1 MSNEEL
7 EMKLKNEKLINLG
20 KRLMTVRMFMKM
32 LCIAFL
38 ISHFS
43 FLISSCARMGQ
54 PDGGWY
60 DDDPPRIIGS
70 TPADGATEVTAKKI
84 TIQFDEYI
92 KLADAS
98 QKVIVSPPQLEMPE
112 IKESGK
118 KIVVE
123 LKDSLKPN
131 MTYTIDFSDAIS
143 DNNEGNPLGNYTFTF
158 STGEQIDTFE
168 VAGNVLD
175 ASNLEPVKGI
185 LVGLYDDLSDSA
197 FKTKP
202 LLRVSRT
209 DGRGRF
215 VIKGI
220 APGEYRVYALQD
232 ADGDYVFNQ
241 KSEMIAFSHQT
252 YKPSSKPDIRQDT
265 IWKDTLHIDN
275 IMQVPYTHFY
285 PDDVTLLAFQ
295 EVQTNRYLLK
305 QPERTEANR
314 FTLYFSYG
322 NPELPVIKGMN
333 FNEHDAFLLEAS
345 QKKDTLTYW
354 LRDTTLVNQDTLRM
368 ELSYLM
374 TDSAG
379 VLITQVDTVEV
390 LAKTSYEKRQKERK
404 KAIEEWEKKQEKLK
418 KRGDPYD
425 SIMPPEPLKV
435 KYNVKQQ
442 MDPDY
447 VSTFEMPAPLAH
459 CDTSA
464 IHLYTKIDSLW
475 YNTPFEF
482 RQRDAS
488 LRLYEF
494 IAEWR
499 PDTEYSL
506 EIDSAAFVDIYGIA
520 STPYKVGV
528 KVHSMDDYA
537 TLLMQLSGISDTTV
551 VVELLDKGDK
561 PIKQVRAEGGSAEF
575 FYMAPGIY
583 YVRAFVDK
591 NGNGRWDTGNYDE
604 DLQPEDV
611 YYYPKSIECK
621 AKFDITLPWNLLG
634 TPRTQQKP
642 GAITKQ
648 KPDKEQKKLRNRNEE
663 RARELGIEYI
673 KKSSMI
679 K

>member
-215 VIKGI
+215 VIKGV

-275 IMQVPYTHFY
+275 IIQVPYTHFY

-305 QPERTEANR
+305 QPERTEADR
-314 FTLYFSYG
+314 FTIYFSYG
-322 NPELPVIKGMN
+322 NPQLPVIKGLN
-333 FNEHDAFLLEAS
+333 FDEHDAFLLEAS
-345 QKKDTLTYW
+345 AKKDTLTYW

-374 TDSAG
+374 TDSLG
-379 VLITQVDTVEV
+379 QLVTQVDTAEV

-435 KYNVKQQ
+435 RYNVKQQ

>member
-1 MSNEEL
+1 
-7 EMKLKNEKLINLG
+7 MKKLLYIVCL
-20 KRLMTVRMFMKM
+20 V
-32 LCIAFL
+32 CAIV
-38 ISHFS
+38 
-43 FLISSCARMGQ
+43 SCARMGQ

-70 TPADGATEVTAKKI
+70 TPADGATGVTTQKI

-92 KLADAS
+92 KMTNATE
-98 QKVIVSPPQLEMPE
+98 KVIVSPPQLEMPE
-112 IKESGK
+112 IKEAGK

-131 MTYTIDFSDAIS
+131 TTYTIDFSDAIT

-185 LVGLYDDLSDSA
+185 QVGLYDDLSDSA

-215 VIKGI
+215 VIKGV
-220 APGEYRVYALQD
+220 APGEYRVFALQD
-232 ADGDYVFNQ
+232 ADGNYVFNQ

-252 YKPSSKPDIRQDT
+252 FQPSSKPDVRQDT

-275 IMQVPYTHFY
+275 IIQVPYIHYY
-285 PDDVTLLAFQ
+285 PDDIVLLAFQ
-295 EVQTNRYLLK
+295 EVQTDRYLLK
-305 QPERTEANR
+305 QPERTEPNR

-322 NPELPVIKGMN
+322 NPELPVIKGLN
-333 FNEHDAFLLEAS
+333 FDEQDAFLLEAS
-345 QKKDTLTYW
+345 AKKDTLTYW
-354 LRDTTLVNQDTLRM
+354 LRDTMLVNQDTLQM

-379 VLITQVDTVEV
+379 LLYTQVDTVDV
-390 LAKTSYEKRQKERK
+390 LAKTTYEKRMKDRK
-404 KAIEEWEKKQEKLK
+404 KAIEDWEKKQEKLK
-418 KRGDPYD
+418 KRGEDYD

-447 VSTFEMPAPLAH
+447 VATFEMPTPLAR

-464 IHLYTKIDSLW
+464 IHLYTKIDTLW
-475 YNTPFEF
+475 YNTPYEF
-482 RQRDAS
+482 RRKDS
-488 LRLYEF
+488 TLRTYEF
-494 IAEWR
+494 IAEWQ

-506 EIDSAAFVDIYGIA
+506 EVDSAAFVDIYGFA
-520 STPYKVGV
+520 SDSYKQGI

-537 TLLMQLSGISDTTV
+537 TLLMQLNGINDTTV
-551 VVELLDKGDK
+551 IVELLDKGDK
-561 PIKQVRAEGGSAEF
+561 ALKQVRAENGNVEF
-575 FYMAPGIY
+575 FYLAPGTY
-583 YVRAFVDK
+583 YLRAFVDR
-591 NGNGRWDTGNYDE
+591 NGNGKWDTGCYDD
-604 DLQPEDV
+604 DLQAEEV
-611 YYYPKSIECK
+611 YYYPQAIECK
-621 AKFDITLPWNLLG
+621 AKFDVTIPWSLKG
-634 TPRTQQKP
+634 TPLPRQKP
-642 GAITKQ
+642 GVITKQ
-648 KPDKEQKKLRNRNEE
+648 KPDKEQQKLRNRNAE
-663 RARELGIEYI
+663 RARQLCIEYV
-673 KKSSMI
+673 KKETV

>member
-1 MSNEEL
+1 
-7 EMKLKNEKLINLG
+7 MKKLLYIVCL
-20 KRLMTVRMFMKM
+20 V
-32 LCIAFL
+32 CAIV
-38 ISHFS
+38 
-43 FLISSCARMGQ
+43 SCARMGQ

-70 TPADGATEVTAKKI
+70 TPADGATGVTTQKI

-92 KLADAS
+92 KMTNANE
-98 QKVIVSPPQLEMPE
+98 KVIVSPPQLEMPE
-112 IKESGK
+112 IKEAGK

-131 MTYTIDFSDAIS
+131 MTYTIDFSDAIT

-185 LVGLYDDLSDSA
+185 MVGLYNDLSDSA

-215 VIKGI
+215 VIKGV
-220 APGEYRVYALQD
+220 APGEYRVFALQD
-232 ADGDYVFNQ
+232 ADGDYIFNQ
-241 KSEMIAFSHQT
+241 KSEMIAYSHQT
-252 YKPSSKPDIRQDT
+252 FQPSSKPDVRQDT

-275 IMQVPYTHFY
+275 IIQIPYIHYY
-285 PDDVTLLAFQ
+285 PDDIVLLAFQ
-295 EVQTNRYLLK
+295 ETQTERYLLK
-305 QPERTEANR
+305 QPERTEPNH

-322 NPELPVIKGMN
+322 HPELPVIKGLN
-333 FNEHDAFLLEAS
+333 FNEQDAFIVES
-345 QKKDTLTYW
+345 SEKKDTLTYW

-379 VLITQVDTVEV
+379 VLFTQVDTVEV
-390 LAKTSYEKRQKERK
+390 LAKTSYEKRMKERK
-404 KAIEEWEKKQEKLK
+404 KTIEEWEKKQEKLK
-418 KRGDPYD
+418 KRGEPYD
-425 SIMPPEPLKV
+425 SIMPPEPLNV

-442 MDPDY
+442 MAPDY
-447 VSTFEMPAPLAH
+447 LTTFEMPTPLVT

-475 YNTPFEF
+475 YNTPYEF
-482 RQRDAS
+482 HRKDS
-488 LRLYEF
+488 TLRIYEF
-494 IAEWR
+494 IAEWQ

-506 EIDSAAFVDIYGIA
+506 EIDSAAFVDIYGYA
-520 STPYKVGV
+520 SATYKQGI
-528 KVHSMDDYA
+528 KVHSLDDYA
-537 TLLMQLSGISDTTV
+537 TLLMQLSGINDTTV
-551 VVELLDKGDK
+551 VVQLLDKSDK
-561 PIKQVRAEGGSAEF
+561 TLKQVRAANGNAEF
-575 FYMAPGIY
+575 FYLPPGTY
-583 YVRAFVDK
+583 YLRAFIDR
-591 NGNGRWDTGNYDE
+591 NGNGLWDTGDYE
-604 DLQPEDV
+604 KDLQAEEV

-621 AKFDITLPWNLLG
+621 AKFDVTLPWNLKG
-634 TPRTQQKP
+634 TPLNLQKP
-642 GAITKQ
+642 SEITKQ
-648 KPDKEQKKLRNRNEE
+648 KPDKEKQKLRNRNAD
-663 RARELGIEYI
+663 RARELGIEYV
-673 KKSSMI
+673 KKETV

>member
-1 MSNEEL
+1 
-7 EMKLKNEKLINLG
+7 
-20 KRLMTVRMFMKM
+20 
-32 LCIAFL
+32 
-38 ISHFS
+38 
-43 FLISSCARMGQ
+43 MGQ

-70 TPADGATEVTAKKI
+70 TPTDGATGVTTQKV

-92 KLADAS
+92 KLADAA

-112 IKESGK
+112 IKEAGK

-168 VAGNVLD
+168 VLGNVLD

-215 VIKGI
+215 VIKGV

-232 ADGDYVFNQ
+232 ADGNYIFNQ
-241 KSEMIAFSHQT
+241 KSEMVAYSHET
-252 YKPSSKPDIRQDT
+252 YKPSCKPDIRQDT

-275 IMQVPYTHFY
+275 ILRVPYTHFY
-285 PDDVTLLAFQ
+285 PDDVALLAFQ
-295 EVQTNRYLLK
+295 EVQTDRYLLK

-314 FTLYFSYG
+314 FTIYFSYG
-322 NPELPVIKGMN
+322 NPQLPVIKGLN
-333 FNEHDAFLLEAS
+333 FDEHDAFLLEAS
-345 QKKDTLTYW
+345 EKKDTLTYW

-374 TDSAG
+374 TDSLG
-379 VLITQVDTVEV
+379 QLVTQVDTTEV
-390 LAKTSYEKRQKERK
+390 LAKTSYEKRMKERK
-404 KAIEEWEKKQEKLK
+404 KTIEEWEKKQEKLK
-418 KRGDPYD
+418 KRGEPYD

-447 VSTFEMPAPLAH
+447 VATFEMPSPLVH

-475 YNTPFEF
+475 YNTPFDF
-482 RQRDAS
+482 HRRDS
-488 LRLYEF
+488 TLRLYEF
-494 IAEWR
+494 IAEWQ
-499 PDTEYSL
+499 PATEYSL
-506 EIDSAAFVDIYGIA
+506 EIDSAAFVDIYGVA
-520 STPYKVGV
+520 SKAQKMGI

-537 TLLMQLSGISDTTV
+537 TLLLQLTGISDTSV

-561 PIKQVRAEGGSAEF
+561 PLKQVRAHNGDAEF
-575 FYMAPGIY
+575 FYLAPATY

-591 NGNGRWDTGNYDE
+591 NGNGRWDTGDYE
-604 DLQPEDV
+604 KDLQPEDV

-621 AKFDITLPWNLLG
+621 AKFDITLPWNLTG
-634 TPRTQQKP
+634 TPRMRQKP
-642 GAITKQ
+642 GEITKQ
-648 KPDKEQKKLRNRNEE
+648 KPDKEQKKLQNRNEE
-663 RARELGIEYI
+663 RARQLGIEYI
-673 KKSSMI
+673 KESSII

>member
-1 MSNEEL
+1 MRECNHIWRRIKRL
-7 EMKLKNEKLINLG
+7 EMLKQ
-20 KRLMTVRMFMKM
+20 
-32 LCIAFL
+32 AFL
-38 ISHFS
+38 ILSIS
-43 FLISSCARMGQ
+43 PFLIFIGCARMGQ
-54 PDGGWY
+54 PDGGWF

-70 TPADGATEVTAKKI
+70 TPADGATGVTAKKI

-92 KLADAS
+92 KLADAT

-112 IKESGK
+112 IKEAGK

-123 LKDSLKPN
+123 LKDTLKPN

-168 VAGNVLD
+168 VSGNVLD

-215 VIKGI
+215 VIKGV

-232 ADGDYVFNQ
+232 ADGNYVFNQ
-241 KSEMIAFSHQT
+241 KSEVIAYSHQT

-275 IMQVPYTHFY
+275 ILQVPYTHFY
-285 PDDVTLLAFQ
+285 PDDITLLAFQ
-295 EVQTNRYLLK
+295 EIQTERYLLK

-314 FTLYFSYG
+314 FTIYFSYG
-322 NPELPVIKGMN
+322 NPELPVIKGLN
-333 FNEHDAFLLEAS
+333 FNEQDAFLLEAS

-354 LRDTTLVNQDTLRM
+354 LRDTALVNQDTLRM

-374 TDSAG
+374 TDTAG
-379 VLITQVDTVEV
+379 VLYTQVDTVDV
-390 LAKTSYEKRQKERK
+390 LAKTSYEKRQKELRK
-404 KAIEEWEKKQEKLK
+404 TIEEWEKKQEKLK
-418 KRGDPYD
+418 KRGEPYD
-425 SIMPPEPLKV
+425 SIMPPEPLNV

-447 VSTFEMPAPLAH
+447 VATFEMPSPLAH
-459 CDTSA
+459 CDTAA

-475 YNTPFEF
+475 YNTPFDF
-482 RQRDAS
+482 HRRDSS

-494 IAEWR
+494 IAEWQ
-499 PDTEYSL
+499 PNTEYSL

-520 STPYKVGV
+520 SKAHKMGI

-537 TLLMQLSGISDTTV
+537 TLLLQLSGISDTTV

-561 PIKQVRAEGGSAEF
+561 AVKKVRAQDGNAEF
-575 FYMAPGIY
+575 FYLMPATY

-591 NGNGRWDTGNYDE
+591 NGNGIWDTGNYDE

-621 AKFDITLPWNLLG
+621 AKFDITLPWNLTG
-634 TPRTQQKP
+634 NPRTLQKP
-642 GAITKQ
+642 SAITKQ

-663 RARELGIEYI
+663 RARQLGIQYVKESSII
-673 KKSSMI
+673 K
-679 K
+679 